1 MPELIDKVPP
11 NNLNAERALLA
22 SIMLKPDIAND
33 IFEILTFEDFYLKT
47 HKTIFRAMEELY
59 DQGKPLDIVTLS
71 DYLQNSSKLEEVG
84 GIAFL
89 NELIDFIPTS
99 ANAIHY
105 ANIVKNKSIA
115 RRTIAIATKIIEDSY
130 NLEDPDEILNYA
142 EKELISLSLSQGQS
156 SYLPIDKIINMT
168 FKRLEELVKKKRERE
183 LLVSQGKIKDDQGIF
198 ITGLPTGFRSLDLRT
213 SGFQKSELIIIA
225 ARPSM
230 GKTSFALDISR
241 RLSVH
246 NNIPTG
252 IFSLEMSKDQLAQ
265 KLLCA
270 EARVDAQRLRT
281 LSFDSEDVM
290 WKKLTASASKFLSAP
305 LFIDDSAGATVREI
319 RTKARKMKKEHNI
332 EIIFIDYLQLM
343 TGGRGLS
350 NRQQEIS
357 EISRSLKLLARELD
371 ICVVALS
378 QLSRAVEARNN
389 KRPRLSDLRE
399 SGAIEQDADVV
410 LFLYRDD
417 YYSNPDDSDYSDV
430 SETEIII
437 GKQRNGPT
445 DTVKLWFEKQYSSF
459 AESTGLRE

>member
-22 SIMLKPDIAND
+22 SIMLKPDIATD

-47 HKTIFRAMEELY
+47 HKTIFKSMEELY

-71 DYLQNSSKLEEVG
+71 DYLQTNSTLEEVG

-99 ANAIHY
+99 ANAVHY

-130 NLEDPDEILNYA
+130 NLEDPDDILNYA
-142 EKELISLSLSQGQS
+142 EKELISLSLSQGQG
-156 SYLPIDKIINMT
+156 SYLKIDKIINMT

-183 LLVSQGKIKDDQGIF
+183 LLIAQGKLKDDQGIF
-198 ITGLPTGFRSLDLRT
+198 ITGLPTSFRSLDLRT

-246 NNIPTG
+246 NNVPTG

-417 YYSNPDDSDYSDV
+417 YYANPEESEYNDV

-459 AESTGLRE
+459 AESTGLKE